1 MELEISIKACNRVKQ
16 DLLAGLNGIIPEQ
29 NIEETADNH
38 DSSSL
43 VLNFVLE
50 AKSPDEILQGIAAVV
65 TKLENH
71 YSDEHGIDMQVRN
84 IACSEPSLCTAE
96 PGKPFSPVEGIHIIP
111 WNDRLKTTPRNDDIL
126 LDPAHA
132 FGSGLHPSTRL
143 CLQLMIEVAEQD
155 FKKNTSYSVLDIGCG
170 TGILSIAALRL
181 GAAKTLGIEIDP
193 DTVQVARRNIQL
205 NELERSA
212 EIIEGSWQD
221 ISGNFDLIV
230 ANLVPSVLLKVA
242 PKMANLLT
250 ANGLVITSGFPKTHH
265 EKLLDI
271 FTMSNLHLIKGSS
284 LEKWG
289 AMLLGKAN

>member
-1 MELEISIKACNRVKQ
+1 
-16 DLLAGLNGIIPEQ
+16 
-29 NIEETADNH
+29 
-38 DSSSL
+38 
-43 VLNFVLE
+43 
-50 AKSPDEILQGIAAVV
+50 
-65 TKLENH
+65 
-71 YSDEHGIDMQVRN
+71 
-84 IACSEPSLCTAE
+84 
-96 PGKPFSPVEGIHIIP
+96 
-111 WNDRLKTTPRNDDIL
+111 
-126 LDPAHA
+126 
-132 FGSGLHPSTRL
+132 
-143 CLQLMIEVAEQD
+143 MIEVAEQD